1 METPK
6 QYKAHVFGEDRF
18 GDAVKRIGNTI
29 IFEKIQFYDAEAD
42 TKTELID
49 KLAKHFETDSDNFL
63 ASFFEYKPGSGYYKA
78 GEISYPIDL
87 SYNGEPLSLSEKND
101 DMDAQ

>member
-18 GDAVKRIGNTI
+18 GDAVKRIGNTT
-29 IFEKIQFYDAEAD
+29 IFEKIQFYYAEAD
-42 TKTELID
+42 TK
-49 KLAKHFETDSDNFL
+49 TDSDNFL
-63 ASFFEYKPGSGYYKA
+63 ANFFEYKPGSGYYKA